1 MATTVLC
8 RGVLLRFWGR
18 LKPASTIAP
27 SMSSAMYSCSTVG
40 CGCICS
46 HFVVMWLLSQQ
57 AKAVQS
63 NVLLNNRLR

>member
-27 SMSSAMYSCSTVG
+27 SMSSAMYSCITGVNNS
-40 CGCICS
+40 S
-46 HFVVMWLLSQQ
+46 HIVVTWLLSQQ
-57 AKAVQS
+57 AKAVLS
-63 NVLLNNRLR
+63 NVHA